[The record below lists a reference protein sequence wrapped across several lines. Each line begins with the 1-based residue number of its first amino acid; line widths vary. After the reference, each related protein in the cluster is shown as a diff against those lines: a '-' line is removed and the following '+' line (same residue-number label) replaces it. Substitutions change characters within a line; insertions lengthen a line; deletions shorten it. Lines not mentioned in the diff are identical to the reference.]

1 MSLITIYCIN
11 CMPLRYVK
19 DLNAKQ
25 WKQVTDALK
34 AGPTPEQRRFIAEA
48 VEMANQMKEEK

>member
-1 MSLITIYCIN
+1 
-11 CMPLRYVK
+11 MPLRYVK